1 MATRYLYPMSGGGP
15 AYYEIN
21 GYLYEMGGES
31 KFYIR
36 DNYVYTMN
44 GDAAY
49 WIKGKYLYSYLNST
63 AELYFG

>member
-1 MATRYLYPMSGGGP
+1 
-15 AYYEIN
+15 
-21 GYLYEMGGES
+21 MGGES

-36 DNYVYTMN
+36 NDYVYTMN

-63 AELYFG
+63 AELFFA

>member
-1 MATRYLYPMSGGGP
+1 MATRYLYPMSGGS
-15 AYYEIN
+15 AAFYEIN
-21 GYLYEMGGES
+21 GFIYEMGGES

-36 DNYVYTMN
+36 NNYVYTMN